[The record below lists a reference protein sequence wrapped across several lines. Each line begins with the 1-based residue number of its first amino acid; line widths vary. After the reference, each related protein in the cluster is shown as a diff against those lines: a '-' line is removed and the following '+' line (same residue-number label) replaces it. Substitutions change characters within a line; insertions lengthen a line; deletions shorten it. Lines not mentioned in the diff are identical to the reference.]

1 MSIPVWNKGQIE
13 KDSPPL
19 YLLVTQSIEGANS
32 SKSRRPF
39 HEGGKGSSSFLDE
52 TQRGNTGASR
62 WQRRE
67 YRVCT
72 MVISSFHD
80 DSHAIRDNLADN

>member
-1 MSIPVWNKGQIE
+1 MSIPVWNKSEIE

-52 TQRGNTGASR
+52 TQRGMGMLMHRGGKGENVVFVP
-62 WQRRE
+62 W
-67 YRVCT
+67 
-72 MVISSFHD
+72 
-80 DSHAIRDNLADN
+80 